1 MATNYHHYHRRHHKG
16 DLDCFVGEDRGAT
29 HFYEN
34 KLYEN
39 SKWKF
44 GGELANYPGY
54 GCLGDKN
61 HWTKKDLSLE
71 ACQEACVAEA
81 ECKSIDWSVMGKTRG
96 KQTPSHQHSSCS
108 SENKNADGLLCS
120 PTESAP
126 DTDQRSFSFFFFLP
140 FFPLLLLVHEH
151 TYVLGWCHHIP
162 IGTMVLVHREPAI
175 PALCLAQPRV
185 D

>member
-1 MATNYHHYHRRHHKG
+1 MNSPIAIDVRNPYSCPPPPWPPTTHHHHRRHHKG
-16 DLDCFVGEDRGAT
+16 DLDCFVGEDRGGT

-54 GCLGDKN
+54 GCLSGDN
-61 HWTKKDLSLE
+61 HWSKKDLSLE

-108 SENKNADGLLCS
+108 SENKNADGLLCP
-120 PTESAP
+120 PTDPPPTHRSAFFLF
-126 DTDQRSFSFFFFLP
+126 SSSVFSFFFF
-140 FFPLLLLVHEH
+140 
-151 TYVLGWCHHIP
+151 G
-162 IGTMVLVHREPAI
+162 
-175 PALCLAQPRV
+175 
-185 D
+185 